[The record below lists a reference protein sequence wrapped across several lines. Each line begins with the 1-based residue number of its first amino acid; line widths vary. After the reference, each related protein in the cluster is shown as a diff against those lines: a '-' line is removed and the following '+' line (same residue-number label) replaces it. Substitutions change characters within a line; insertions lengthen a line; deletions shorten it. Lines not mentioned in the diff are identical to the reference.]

1 MKNSTYLIILAAA
14 LASCGNKASQTA
26 QKASNADMADT
37 AGVEIADTTTT
48 ALDTVKVDGVT
59 AATAK
64 PNEVLF
70 NGTIVLSPQRHATVA
85 MTMGGVV
92 KRTSLLP
99 GQFVRKGQLVAVIE
113 NPEFITLQQTFL
125 DSYAQ
130 IEYLRKEYDRQRT
143 LSTQQA
149 SPQKK
154 AQSSKAEYLSMKSK
168 LDAASA
174 QLRLLGISPA
184 RLLRTGIEMY
194 LPVRTPIAGY
204 VSNLK
209 INIGKYVSAGEDMCD
224 IVNKSNPLLCLTA
237 YEKDLATLR
246 NGMNVEFRANGLG
259 LQTFRAQIISVGEN
273 IDKVSRSLEV
283 YARVLSSNAKFRP
296 GMYVTARF
304 VPGQHK

>member
-1 MKNSTYLIILAAA
+1 MKKSTYLLFLAAA
-14 LASCGNKASQTA
+14 LAACGNKAPKTAQTA
-26 QKASNADMADT
+26 ADSSSVDT
-37 AGVEIADTTTT
+37 AGIEMADTTTT
-48 ALDTVKVDGVT
+48 ALDTMKVDGTT

-99 GQFVRKGQLVAVIE
+99 GQYVRKGQTVAVIE
-113 NPEFITLQQTFL
+113 NPEFISLQQNFL
-125 DSYAQ
+125 ESYAQ
-130 IEYLRKEYDRQRT
+130 IEYLKKEYDRQRT

-154 AQSSKAEYLSMKSK
+154 AQSSKADYMSMKSK
-168 LDAASA
+168 LDASSA

-184 RLLRTGIEMY
+184 RLLHSGIEMY
-194 LPVRTPIAGY
+194 LPVKAPISGF

-209 INIGKYVSAGEDMCD
+209 INIGKYVNAGDDMCE
-224 IVNKSNPLLCLTA
+224 IVDKSNPLICLTA
-237 YEKDLATLR
+237 YEKDLAKLR
-246 NGMNVEFRANGLG
+246 NGLSLEFRANGLG
-259 LQTFRAQIISVGEN
+259 MRTFRAQIISVGEN

-283 YARVLSSNAKFRP
+283 YARVLTPNVKFRP
-296 GMYVTARF
+296 GMYVTARYT
-304 VPGQHK
+304 K